1 MKTTDRF
8 KEAIEQHLKYRG
20 FKDPLF
26 AETLKKPNKNIE
38 ECINYIL
45 NEVQKS
51 GINGY
56 AEEEIYN
63 MAVHYYDED
72 DIKSNDRPA
81 VKVVINKQIKL
92 TKEEIAEAKKEAR
105 EQVIAE
111 EKQRMLGKNKP
122 SKPKAE
128 TKVQSNTLF

>member
-1 MKTTDRF
+1 MKTTDKF
-8 KEAIEQHLKYRG
+8 KEVIEQHLKYRG
-20 FKDPLF
+20 FEDPLF
-26 AETLKKPNKNIE
+26 AKTLQKPNKSID

-45 NEVQKS
+45 TEVQKS

-56 AEEEIYN
+56 ADEEIYK

-72 DIKSNDRPA
+72 DIKADSRPN
-81 VKVVINKQIKL
+81 VKAIINKSIKL

-111 EKQRMLGKNKP
+111 EKQRMLGKNKS
-122 SKPKAE
+122 SKPKTE